1 MARIET
7 NQQTPRLL
15 ARFVLHGS
23 AEGYSGRMPMPAGD
37 YVAEM
42 HLVGDDL
49 EVLMFAPRDERRQ
62 PRG

>member
-1 MARIET
+1 MASIET
-7 NQQTPRLL
+7 NQQAPPRLL

-23 AEGYSGRMPMPAGD
+23 AEGYRGRMPMPAGD

-49 EVLMFAPRDERRQ
+49 EVLMFARDEMA
-62 PRG
+62 